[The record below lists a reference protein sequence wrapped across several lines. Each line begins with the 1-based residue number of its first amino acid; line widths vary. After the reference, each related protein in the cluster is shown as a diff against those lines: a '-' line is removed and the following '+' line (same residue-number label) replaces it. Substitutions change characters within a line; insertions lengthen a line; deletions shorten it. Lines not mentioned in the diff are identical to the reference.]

1 MTGLMGK
8 SCHKSSLFRGHC
20 DQRPMRAGVKGHCF
34 RKLKEAE
41 HYRKKLILELRPD
54 LSDRKLSEIIIQ
66 VNFAE
71 AI

>member
-1 MTGLMGK
+1 
-8 SCHKSSLFRGHC
+8 
-20 DQRPMRAGVKGHCF
+20 MRAGVKGHCF